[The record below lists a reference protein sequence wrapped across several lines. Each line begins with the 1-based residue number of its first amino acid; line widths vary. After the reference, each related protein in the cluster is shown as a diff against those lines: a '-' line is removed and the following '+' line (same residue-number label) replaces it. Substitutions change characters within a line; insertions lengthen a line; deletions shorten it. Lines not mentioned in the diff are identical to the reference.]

1 MQTPPAPLSQLRRS
15 QHWLVLIAFIGA
27 LTAAFLQRP
36 RSEPTGFVVVQSPPR
51 ANAQAFFQARM
62 LPGAGSAAASPS
74 LVGLPDGSV
83 GIAWQGIAGGKYA
96 QDTLWFSRL
105 SNGQWQDPLPISSVE
120 DSAGA
125 LFAHISRL
133 GAPVLQAASDRLHLW
148 FGADGVGGSSR
159 LLLHSVSNDGGT
171 HWRPP
176 AAVTVSPLA
185 ACAPLTGH
193 PPLLLA
199 DGGFALPI
207 GQSGCLSRH
216 GEWLR
221 FDARGRL
228 VDKQRLPGAGS
239 HPTAIASSARQA
251 LVLLTDA
258 GGLRALRSDDDGT
271 SWQEIARPAIATPGT
286 PIALLRLASGRLL
299 LAANRGQGRGTL
311 GLWLGQADGTGWQ
324 LARLVENAADA
335 AADFSEPAL
344 LQTADGS
351 IHLAYAWRRQGIRHL
366 SFNEAWL
373 DEGAP

>member
-1 MQTPPAPLSQLRRS
+1 MQTPPAPLQLLRRS
-15 QHWLVLIAFIGA
+15 QHWLA
-27 LTAAFLQRP
+27 LVVFLAALAAAFAQRP
-36 RSEPTGFVVVQSPPR
+36 RIDPTGFVAPQLVHRPATQP
-51 ANAQAFFQARM
+51 FFQARM
-62 LPGAGSAAASPS
+62 LPGTGSAAASPS
-74 LVGLPDGSV
+74 LAQLPGGGI

-105 SNGQWQDPLPISSVE
+105 SDGQWQEALPISSVE

-125 LFAHISRL
+125 LFAHVDRI
-133 GAPVLQAASDRLHLW
+133 GTPVLHAAGERLHLW

-159 LLLHSVSNDGGT
+159 LLLHSVSDDGGQ
-171 HWRPP
+171 HWQPP
-176 AAVTVSPLA
+176 GALTVTPLA
-185 ACAPLTGH
+185 ASAPLAGQ
-193 PPLLLA
+193 PPLALA

-207 GQSGCLSRH
+207 GRSGLFGHS
-216 GEWLR
+216 EWLR
-221 FDARGRL
+221 LDDRGNI
-228 VDKQRLPGAGS
+228 VDKQRLPGDGS
-239 HPTAIASSARQA
+239 HPAAIANDSRQA

-258 GGLRALRSDDDGT
+258 GGLRALRSDDGGA

-311 GLWLGQADGTGWQ
+311 GLWLGRADGTGWQ

-335 AADFSEPAL
+335 GADFSEPSL

-351 IHLAYAWRRQGIRHL
+351 VHLAYAWRRQGIRHL

-373 DEGAP
+373 DEAAP